1 MCLIAFAY
9 KEHPKYDLVFA
20 ANRDEFYERPTR
32 AAQFW
37 DEQPDLLAGKDLKAG
52 GTWMGITKAGRFAAL
67 TNYRD
72 PASRKED
79 APSRGHLV
87 LDFLKASNPAQLY
100 LRGLHPK
107 ADQFNGFN
115 LLVGSP
121 EKLMYYSNHTGEAQP
136 LDPGVYGLSNDLLD
150 TPWPKTERAKDALSD
165 VIEQNEVDES
175 ALFELL
181 KNDKPAPDDELPD
194 TGIPRELERA
204 VSPIF
209 IKTEKYGTRCSTI
222 LLISKDGEVTFEE
235 RRYKNGSTEVK
246 DTSRFEFE
254 LEDH

>member
-9 KEHPKYDLVFA
+9 KQHPKYDLVFA

-72 PASRKED
+72 PASRNEE

-87 LDFLKASNPAQLY
+87 RNYLESSNPPGVY
-100 LRGLHPK
+100 LRRLHAQ
-107 ADQFNGFN
+107 ADQYNGFN

-121 EKLMYYSNHTGEAQP
+121 DELMYYSNHTGEASS
-136 LDPGVYGLSNDLLD
+136 LDPGLYGLSNELLD
-150 TPWPKTERAKDALSD
+150 APWPKTERAKAELSD
-165 VIEQNEVDES
+165 TLREDEIDIS
-175 ALFELL
+175 ALFEFL
-181 KNDKPAPDDELPD
+181 KDDQPAPDDQLPD

-209 IKTEKYGTRCSTI
+209 IKTEQYGTRSSTI
-222 LLISKDGEVTFEE
+222 LLISNDGKVTFEE
-235 RRYKNGSTEVK
+235 HRYKNGSTEVK